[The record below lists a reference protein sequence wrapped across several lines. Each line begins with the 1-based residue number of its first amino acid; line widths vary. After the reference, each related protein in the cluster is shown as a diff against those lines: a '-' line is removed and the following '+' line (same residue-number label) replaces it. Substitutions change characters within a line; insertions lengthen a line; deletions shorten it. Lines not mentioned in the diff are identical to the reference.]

1 MLKRLTVRSQ
11 LMALIALVLALL
23 TLFVLIVRTAV
34 DTMEVSANE
43 MGKGKD
49 VVADILPPPLFIIE
63 AQLTALELQHASP
76 DLIPKLVSHLNT
88 LKQQYDDRNTYWVA
102 TELVAEVKDSLLGPQ
117 KVAADRFWSLL
128 LGEYIPAINAAD
140 SAAIVQSYAEVK
152 SAFDAH
158 RQGVDNTVELAN
170 AYATTTL
177 GMLEKTATDIK
188 TNIAIVCL
196 IGMVL
201 VAFAMTLVLREIM
214 RRLGGEPLVIQS
226 AAKKIAEGDLTAE
239 LHSVGGDQDSLMAS
253 MVQLQRNLLAI
264 ISESRRVASQLTESA
279 GSMAGAASQV
289 AAGST
294 RQSDASSTMA
304 AAIEQIT
311 VSMGHVAGN
320 AGGAKGLAEK
330 NRQLTMDGRK
340 LMQGLI
346 HEINLIAETV
356 NMSSSVVQELG
367 MQSSRISSIVQVI
380 KDIADQTNLLALNA
394 AIEAA
399 RAGDQGRGFAV
410 VADEVRGLAART
422 AQSTQE
428 ISTMIQAIQQG
439 TQKAVQSMDQ
449 GRMRVDAGVEM
460 ASKTVMA
467 VEEIEAG
474 TGSLLN
480 SVGEISNALSE
491 QTMASSELAESLE
504 LIAQMSNQNCA
515 SVQSFHASA
524 TELEKMARSLE
535 LSVGRFKLVS

>member
-1 MLKRLTVRSQ
+1 MLKKLTVKTQ
-11 LMALIALVLALL
+11 LSALIALVLVLL
-23 TLFVLIVRTAV
+23 ALFVLIVRTAV
-34 DTMEVSANE
+34 NTMEVSANE

-76 DLIPKLVSHLNT
+76 DVVPALVSHLST
-88 LKQQYDDRNTYWVA
+88 LKEQYDQRNEYWVA
-102 TELVAEVKDSLLGPQ
+102 TELVSEVKDSLLGPQ

-128 LGEYIPAINAAD
+128 LGEYIPAIKSGD
-140 SAAIVQSYAEVK
+140 SAAISQTYAEVK
-152 SAFDAH
+152 RAFDAH
-158 RQGVDNTVELAN
+158 RRGVDNTVTLAN
-170 AYATTTL
+170 TYAGTTFA
-177 GMLEKTATDIK
+177 MLEETATNIR
-188 TNIAIVCL
+188 TNMAIIAL
-196 IGMVL
+196 IGMVA
-201 VAFAMTLVLREIM
+201 VAFVMMLVLREIM
-214 RRLGGEPLVIQS
+214 RRLGGEPLEIQS
-226 AAKKIAEGDLTAE
+226 AAKCMAEGDLTAE
-239 LHSVGGDQDSLMAS
+239 LRNVGGDQDSLMAS
-253 MVQLQRNLLAI
+253 IVQLQKNLLAI
-264 ISESRRVASQLTESA
+264 ISESRRVATQLTESA

-320 AGGAKGLAEK
+320 AGGAKVLAEK
-330 NRQLTMDGRK
+330 NRQLTLDGRS

-356 NMSSSVVQELG
+356 NMSGSVVQELG
-367 MQSSRISSIVQVI
+367 TQSSRISSIVQVI

-439 TQKAVQSMDQ
+439 TQKAVQAMGQ
-449 GRMRVDAGVEM
+449 GRERVDAGVEM
-460 ASKTVMA
+460 ASKTIQA
-467 VEEIEAG
+467 VEDIESG

-480 SVGEISNALSE
+480 AVGEISNALSE
-491 QTMASSELAESLE
+491 QTTASSELAESLE
-504 LIAQMSNQNCA
+504 LIAQMSNQNCT
-515 SVQSFHASA
+515 SVQSLHESA
-524 TELEKMARSLE
+524 TELEKMARSLD